1 MANKV
6 KKQSINMVIY
16 LLLGAMLVSII
27 GVSVYTVASRRREGT
42 PVDTTSPAV
51 TSRTQETQRPTVKS
65 PETTAPAETSA
76 PETTAPEVKAP
87 AKSTPA
93 VTTAPAK
100 TDKPASMA
108 VRYFVQPVI
117 GAVGK
122 AYEMDIPVYS
132 MTMND
137 YRVHTGVDIAAA
149 VGSEVVAASSGI
161 VCRVWSDPLMGR
173 SVTIDHGDGISTTY
187 KNLADALAPGIEAG
201 AGVNMGQPLGMIGD
215 TALIEIAEEP
225 HLHFEMK
232 VDGEYVDPLEYIAAD
247 AGADGLYED

>member
-1 MANKV
+1 M
-6 KKQSINMVIY
+6 
-16 LLLGAMLVSII
+16 
-27 GVSVYTVASRRREGT
+27 
-42 PVDTTSPAV
+42 DTTSPAV
-51 TSRTQETQRPTVKS
+51 TSGVPETQRPTVKS

-137 YRVHTGVDIAAA
+137 YRGFCRKPYP
-149 VGSEVVAASSGI
+149 ASSGEQLLLLL
-161 VCRVWSDPLMGR
+161 PL
-173 SVTIDHGDGISTTY
+173 ST
-187 KNLADALAPGIEAG
+187 
-201 AGVNMGQPLGMIGD
+201 Q
-215 TALIEIAEEP
+215 
-225 HLHFEMK
+225 
-232 VDGEYVDPLEYIAAD
+232 
-247 AGADGLYED
+247 